1 MSSIADVKRW
11 ISKDEKEAIVVL
23 SGEFWLVHIETKS
36 SKMIGRSIEEAREI
50 LKELDKHNDFID
62 LQGN

>member
-1 MSSIADVKRW
+1 MSNIADVKRW

-23 SGEFWLVHIETKS
+23 SGEYWLVHIETKS

-50 LKELDKHNDFID
+50 LKELDKHNEFID
-62 LQGN
+62 L

>member
-1 MSSIADVKRW
+1 MSNIADVKRW

-50 LKELDKHNDFID
+50 LKELDKHNDFD
-62 LQGN
+62 SL

>member
-1 MSSIADVKRW
+1 MSNVADVKRW

-23 SGEFWLVHIETKS
+23 SGEYWLVHIETKS

-62 LQGN
+62 L

>member
-1 MSSIADVKRW
+1 MSNIADVKRW

-50 LKELDKHNDFID
+50 LKELDKYNDFVD
-62 LQGN
+62 L